1 MGGKSEDAQGQ
12 IKLITHKGFGFIG
25 NGRNSDLFFH
35 RSEVHGARF
44 EDLQQGQRVT
54 FTLGQG
60 SRGPCAT
67 NVQVI

>member
-1 MGGKSEDAQGQ
+1 MGGKTEDGQGQ

-25 NGRNSDLFFH
+25 NDRDKDLFFH
-35 RSEVHGARF
+35 RSAVEGACF
-44 EDLQQGQRVT
+44 EDLQQGQQVS

-60 SRGPCAT
+60 PRGPCAI

>member
-1 MGGKSEDAQGQ
+1 MGGKSGDAQGQ

-25 NGRNSDLFFH
+25 NGRDNDLFFH
-35 RSEVHGARF
+35 RSEVQGARF

-60 SRGPCAT
+60 ARGPCAT